1 MDQPVAIVI
10 TAAVELVV
18 LSMVAA
24 LYYYEA
30 IRGEIQ
36 GTSALSRKAE
46 RMFALSSALLVP
58 ALLALGLLLWF
69 PHLEPIVWLSRAIVT
84 VLLLIIAGC
93 CTCWALGGLV
103 DSRWYFIPWKR
114 GNRDSSPEARG
125 QRSEVSKSDF

>member
-1 MDQPVAIVI
+1 MDQPVAIII

-36 GTSALSRKAE
+36 GNQALARKAE
-46 RMFALSSALLVP
+46 RMFALASALLVP
-58 ALLALGLLLWF
+58 DLLALGLPLWF
-69 PHLEPIVWLSRAIVT
+69 PEVGQVLWLARAIVT
-84 VLLLIIAGC
+84 VLLLIIGAC

-103 DSRWYFIPWKR
+103 DSRWYFIPWKGGGR
-114 GNRDSSPEARG
+114 EKADTRQTGAAPPG
-125 QRSEVSKSDF
+125 